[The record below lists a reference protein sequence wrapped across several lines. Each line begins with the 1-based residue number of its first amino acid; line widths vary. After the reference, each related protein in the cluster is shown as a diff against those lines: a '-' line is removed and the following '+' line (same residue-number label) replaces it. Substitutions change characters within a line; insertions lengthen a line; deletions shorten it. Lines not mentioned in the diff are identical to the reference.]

1 MTVVLNV
8 LFTAFDLLLV
18 VLGFSAIIVI
28 HELGHFFAAKWAGIR
43 VLAFSVG
50 FGPAL
55 VTYRKGVGFRRK
67 STEPEYLEQQRARRA
82 GGAGAAADGLSPT
95 EYRLNALPLGGYVK
109 MLGQD
114 DADPTAISD
123 EPDSY
128 QRCPTWKRM
137 VVISAGV
144 FANLVLAAVLFVI
157 VFKIGLLSEAAKIGD
172 VAPGR
177 PAALAVAENAKTL
190 GVTTPGLQ
198 PDDVVLSIG
207 GEKPNHFQDV
217 VLAIAMSKRGEAVP
231 MRIQRAGI
239 AEPLEFRVRPEID
252 GETGML
258 GIGVSPAQSN
268 QISPKLS
275 PADVTTA
282 ASARGITGL
291 APGMRLVTVNG
302 QPAKSPHDVQRA
314 VAASDGSSVI
324 AAFETIGT
332 RGELL
337 NSGARTEIAL
347 KPLPKLQR
355 VSVEVDSKSRTDV
368 MHLVGLTPVLAVQT
382 VTLGSPAD
390 KSGLKEGDIFVQVG
404 SAEWP
409 SIAEGIGQIR
419 SHTDKNLG
427 LTVLRRDPATGVA
440 KELKLSDVRVGTNG
454 RIGFAPTDSAR
465 ISSDIAGWPAARVS
479 GVGATPTGATLP
491 IKPGSRIIAVDGEPT
506 ATLGEVRERLKA
518 AIASGRSG
526 VELKVELPIGQ
537 SGAARPVE
545 SIAWTLTAEEALQ
558 VKQLGWESPLEPQ
571 FFEPERFVW
580 KAEGIGGAITMG
592 VHETHRVMMMTYMTF
607 ARLVQ
612 GTVKIEHL
620 KGPVGIAHVG
630 VKIADRGL
638 VWLLFFL
645 ALISVNLAVI
655 NFLPIPIADGGHM
668 VFLIYEQFT
677 GKPPAASVQNAAAVI
692 GLVLLG
698 SVFLIV
704 TFHDVGNLVSDVA
717 RWVGK

>member
-1 MTVVLNV
+1 MSVVFNV
-8 LFTAFDLLLV
+8 LSTAFDLLLV

-28 HELGHFFAAKWAGIR
+28 HELGHFLAAKWAGIR

-55 VTYRKGVGFRRK
+55 VTYRKGLGFGRA
-67 STEPEYLEQQRARRA
+67 STEQQYLEQQRLRRA
-82 GGAGAAADGLSPT
+82 GRNVAAGDELSPT

-114 DADPTAISD
+114 DADPTAVSD

-128 QRCPTWKRM
+128 QRCATWKRM

-157 VFKIGLLSEAAKIGD
+157 VFKIGLLSESAKIGD
-172 VAPGR
+172 VVPGR
-177 PAALAVAENAKTL
+177 PASVAIAENAKQF

-198 PDDVVLSIG
+198 SDDVVLSID

-217 VLAIAMSKRGEAVP
+217 VLAIAMSKRGDPVA
-231 MRIQRAGI
+231 IQVRRAGI
-239 AEPLEFRVRPEID
+239 AEPLDFRVRPEID
-252 GETGML
+252 PETGML

-275 PADVTTA
+275 PADVTMV
-282 ASARGITGL
+282 ASSRGITGL
-291 APGMRLVTVNG
+291 APGMRLVAVNG
-302 QPAKSPHDVQRA
+302 QPAKSPNDVQRA
-314 VAASDGSSVI
+314 VDASNGSPVI
-324 AAFETIGT
+324 ATFESAGSG
-332 RGELL
+332 GEA
-337 NSGARTEIAL
+337 STGAARTDITL
-347 KPLPKLQR
+347 KPLPRLQR

-382 VTLGSPAD
+382 VTLGSPAE
-390 KSGLKEGDIFVQVG
+390 KVGLKEGDIFVQIG

-409 SIAEGIGQIR
+409 SIAEGISQIR
-419 SHTDKNLG
+419 AHTDKNLG
-427 LTVLRRDPATGVA
+427 LTVLRRDSKTGVA
-440 KELKLSDVRVGTNG
+440 SEIKLNDVRVGTNG
-454 RIGFAPTDSAR
+454 RIGFAPTDSSR
-465 ISSDIAGWPAARVS
+465 ISSDIAGWPAARTS

-491 IKPGSRIIAVDGEPT
+491 IKPGSRIVSVDGQPT
-506 ATLGEVRERLKA
+506 PTLGDVRERLKA
-518 AIASGRSG
+518 SLSAGKTG
-526 VELKVELPIGQ
+526 VEMQVELPVGQ
-537 SGAARPVE
+537 QGAVRPTE
-545 SIAWTLTAEEALQ
+545 TIAWTLTGEEAAQ
-558 VKQLGWESPLEPQ
+558 VKALGWESPLDAQ
-571 FFEPERFVW
+571 FFDLERFVW
-580 KAEGIGGAITMG
+580 KADGIGGAVRMG
-592 VHETHRVMMMTYMTF
+592 LHETHRVMMMTYLTF

-668 VFLIYEQFT
+668 VFLLYEQFT

-698 SVFLIV
+698 GVFLIV
-704 TFHDVGNLVSDVA
+704 TFHDVGNLVSEVA
-717 RWVGK
+717 RWVGR